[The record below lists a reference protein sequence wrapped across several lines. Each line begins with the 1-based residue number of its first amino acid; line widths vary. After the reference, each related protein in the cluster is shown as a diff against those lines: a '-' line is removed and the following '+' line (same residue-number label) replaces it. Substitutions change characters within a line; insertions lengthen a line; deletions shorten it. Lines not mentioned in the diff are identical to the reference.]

1 MGADDRDGHP
11 RSRKGG
17 AVVGQRT
24 GSALDRWREELEA
37 WTIPEEILERAPES
51 PWGFPVGMFRAKADQ
66 AQSGE
71 PTPSNREALRFLGA
85 GGTVLDVG
93 AGAGAASL
101 PLARSARR
109 IVAVDESQGMTEA
122 FLTAAAAAGVEVVAA
137 VGRWPDV
144 AALVEP
150 ADVVVCNDVLYNV
163 QDLGPFA
170 LALTDHARRRVVV
183 QITRA
188 HPLVPMR
195 PLWRRFHDLDR
206 PEGPTADDA
215 VAALASLGLQV
226 ERQDWTTP
234 TAGSFERQDDLIAF
248 LRRRL
253 CLPAS
258 RDPEIAEALGPL
270 TVREAGG
277 WRLGPMDRPMV
288 TLSWPGTA

>member
-1 MGADDRDGHP
+1 MGR
-11 RSRKGG
+11 RI
-17 AVVGQRT
+17 

-37 WTIPEEILERAPES
+37 WAIPEEIIKRAPES
-51 PWGFPVGMFRAKADQ
+51 PWGFPVAMFRARADR
-66 AQSGE
+66 ARSGE
-71 PTPSNREALRFLGA
+71 PTPSGQEALRFLGD

-109 IVAVDESQGMTEA
+109 IVAVDESPGMAEA
-122 FLTAAAAAGVEVVAA
+122 FLAAAAVAGVEGSAV

-144 AALVEP
+144 ADQVEP

-188 HPLVPMR
+188 HPLVPMG
-195 PLWRRFHDLDR
+195 PLWRRFHDLER
-206 PEGPTADDA
+206 PQGPTADDA
-215 VAALASLGLQV
+215 VAALAWIGLRV
-226 ERQDWTTP
+226 ERRDWTTP
-234 TAGSFERQDDLIAF
+234 SAGSFERRDDLVAF

-270 TVREAGG
+270 VVREAGG